1 MTTLVTALY
10 AEGPTDQRFLPLIIQ
25 RTAVQILS
33 QRGHTIVD
41 VLEPMLVEPPAK
53 GERDHAILAVARRVH
68 GYHLLFVH
76 ADADAPTATAALR
89 QRIAPGIALVQ
100 AAQQRGETVCPDLV
114 PIVPVQ
120 MTEAWML
127 ADRAALLAVMGSPAD
142 HHDLAMPVRPQ
153 QVEQIADPKQQLSSI
168 FAEALASRTR
178 RVRRRHRIAELYEP
192 LGRTVDLTALAQ
204 TPSYQQFVAD
214 LTQALIALNFAR

>member
-41 VLEPMLVEPPAK
+41 VLEPMLVEPPEK
-53 GERDHAILAVARRVH
+53 GERDQSILAVARRVY

-89 QRIAPGIALVQ
+89 QRIAPGMALVQ
-100 AAQQRGETVCPDLV
+100 AAQQQGETVCTDLV
-114 PIVPVQ
+114 PIIPVQ

-127 ADRAALLAVMGSPAD
+127 VDRDALLAMIGALSD
-142 HHDLAMPVRPQ
+142 HHDLDIPVRPQ
-153 QVEQIADPKQQLSSI
+153 QVEQIADPKQQLSRI

-178 RVRRRHRIAELYEP
+178 RIRRRRRIAELYEP

-214 LTQALIALNFAR
+214 LT

>member
-1 MTTLVTALY
+1 MTTLVTVLY
-10 AEGPTDQRFLPLIIQ
+10 AEGPTDQRFLPLLIQ

-41 VLEPMLVEPPAK
+41 VLEPMLVEPPEK
-53 GERDHAILAVARRVH
+53 GERDHSILAVARRVH

-89 QRIAPGIALVQ
+89 QRIAPAVALVQ
-100 AAQQRGETVCPDLV
+100 AAQQQGETVCTDLV
-114 PIVPVQ
+114 SIVPVQ

-127 ADRAALLAVMGSPAD
+127 VDRAALRAVMGAPSD
-142 HHDLAMPVRPQ
+142 HHDLDMPVRPQ
-153 QVEQIADPKQQLSSI
+153 QVEQIADPKQQLSRI

-178 RVRRRHRIAELYEP
+178 RIRRRHRIAELYEP
-192 LGRTVDLTALAQ
+192 
-204 TPSYQQFVAD
+204 
-214 LTQALIALNFAR
+214 

>member
-10 AEGPTDQRFLPLIIQ
+10 AEGSTDQRFLPLIIQ

-41 VLEPMLVEPPAK
+41 VLEPMPVEPAK
-53 GERDHAILAVARRVH
+53 KDDRAQSILAVARQVH

-76 ADADAPTATAALR
+76 ADADASSTTPALR
-89 QRIAPGIALVQ
+89 QRIEPGVALIQ
-100 AAQQRGETVCPDLV
+100 AAQQRGETVCTDLV

-127 ADRAALLAVMGSPAD
+127 VDRDALLSVIGTPPE
-142 HHDLAMPVRPQ
+142 HHNLDIPFRPQ
-153 QVEQIADPKQQLSSI
+153 HVEQIADPKQQLARI

-178 RVRRRHRIAELYEP
+178 RVRRRHKIAELYEP
-192 LGRTVDLTALAQ
+192 LGRTVDLTVLAQ
-204 TPSYQQFVAD
+204 TPSYQQFVAA
-214 LTQALIALNFAR
+214 LTQALILLNFAH